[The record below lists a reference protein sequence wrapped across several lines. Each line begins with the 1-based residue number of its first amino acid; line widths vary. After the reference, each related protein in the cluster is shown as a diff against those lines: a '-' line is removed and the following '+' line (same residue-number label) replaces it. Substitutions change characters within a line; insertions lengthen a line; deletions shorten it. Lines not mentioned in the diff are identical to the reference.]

1 MSAAEEQLA
10 ESSSNVQARE
20 ANLEA
25 KDPELYSALYSE
37 EALTDKLKSLT
48 TEQLESLERDSAKR
62 ERKAQA
68 KAEKERAQLAHPGID
83 EIHIQGD
90 VVDEVKNMLLQHAKP
105 FEKMPPESEGGISE
119 KNVVID
125 DKAAK

>member
-1 MSAAEEQLA
+1 MIVVENCVIARRTYETESDHLHSWIASIFSATPTVK
-10 ESSSNVQARE
+10 SNCKRVGDFQA
-20 ANLEA
+20 
-25 KDPELYSALYSE
+25 
-37 EALTDKLKSLT
+37 
-48 TEQLESLERDSAKR
+48 DSRLSTRFATG
-62 ERKAQA
+62 ASVTQSI
-68 KAEKERAQLAHPGID
+68 QHPGID

-90 VVDEVKNMLLQHAKP
+90 VVDEVKNLLLQHAKP